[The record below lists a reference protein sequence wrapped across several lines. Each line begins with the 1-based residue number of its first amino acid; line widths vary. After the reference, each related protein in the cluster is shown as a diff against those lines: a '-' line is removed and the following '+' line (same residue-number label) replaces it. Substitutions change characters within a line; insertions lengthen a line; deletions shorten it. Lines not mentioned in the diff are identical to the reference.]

1 MILTNNFRKLTLN
14 KKGILIIL
22 NTKEKKEILFS
33 DLDQIY
39 ITINKMKTIYEVL
52 ILLSA
57 ITIATFLYLNLQ
69 IDSILIIAF
78 LVAIV
83 IILIKNDYKS
93 YSLKLSLKNGEIF
106 ENKVQSKSKHETIDI
121 VNEVRKEIYNYKI
134 KKVMK
139 LYFLFNNNNQ
149 FINKK

>member
-1 MILTNNFRKLTLN
+1 MIFTNNFRKLTLN

-134 KKVMK
+134 KKSNEALLSV
-139 LYFLFNNNNQ
+139 
-149 FINKK
+149 

>member
-106 ENKVQSKSKHETIDI
+106 ENKEQSKSKHETIDI

-134 KKVMK
+134 KKSNEALLSV
-139 LYFLFNNNNQ
+139 
-149 FINKK
+149 

>member
-22 NTKEKKEILFS
+22 KTKEKKEILFS

-134 KKVMK
+134 KKSNEALLSV
-139 LYFLFNNNNQ
+139 
-149 FINKK
+149 

>member
-134 KKVMK
+134 KKSNEALLSV
-139 LYFLFNNNNQ
+139 
-149 FINKK
+149 

>member
-1 MILTNNFRKLTLN
+1 MRNNFRKLTLN
-14 KKGILIIL
+14 KNGVLLIVK
-22 NTKEKKEILFS
+22 TKEKKEILFS

-57 ITIATFLYLNLQ
+57 ITLATFLYLHLQ
-69 IDSILIIAF
+69 IDSILIVVF
-78 LVAIV
+78 LVVIV

-93 YSLKLSLKNGEIF
+93 YSLKLRLKNGEIF
-106 ENKVQSKSKHETIDI
+106 ENKVQSKSKNETIDI

-134 KKVMK
+134 KKSRRR
-139 LYFLFNNNNQ
+139 F
-149 FINKK
+149 

>member
-1 MILTNNFRKLTLN
+1 MIFTNNFRKLTLN

-22 NTKEKKEILFS
+22 KTKEKKEILFS

-93 YSLKLSLKNGEIF
+93 YSLKLRLKNGEIF

-134 KKVMK
+134 KKSNEALLSV
-139 LYFLFNNNNQ
+139 
-149 FINKK
+149 